1 MKFRLMGN
9 PPIGILLVDKPTGIT
24 SHDVVYKVRK
34 KTGVKRVGHTGTL
47 DPLATGL
54 LIVLVGREFTKRQT
68 EFLKLDKDYI
78 CEAQLGVE
86 TDTYDVD
93 GKTIKEASW
102 EELKKIT
109 ETDFK
114 RALDNFRGEINQTVP
129 PYSAVKIKGEKL
141 YEKAR
146 KGEIIQEDLP
156 SRRVLIKELKLIGFV
171 KNAEQEELFFTI
183 KVSCS
188 SGTYIRSLVYDVGQQ
203 LGVGATTTSLRRTR
217 IGKYKIE
224 DAMNLQS
231 FVA

>member
-156 SRRVLIKELKLIGFV
+156 SRRVLIKELKL
-171 KNAEQEELFFTI
+171 KLA
-183 KVSCS
+183 
-188 SGTYIRSLVYDVGQQ
+188 YIL
-203 LGVGATTTSLRRTR
+203 
-217 IGKYKIE
+217 
-224 DAMNLQS
+224 N
-231 FVA
+231 